1 MSKHKSSSRRSRPN
15 PPVCQIHHGPIL
27 GKVHSWHK
35 YKHICSACYKTL
47 TGKGGFFVYRGP
59 AWARKLKTPPVPQQ
73 RKTFMQRL
81 FGL

>member
-1 MSKHKSSSRRSRPN
+1 MSKYSSSSRRPKSNRPL
-15 PPVCQIHHGPIL
+15 CQIHHGRIS

-35 YKHICSACYKTL
+35 YKHICSGCYKTL

-59 AWARKLKTPPVPQQ
+59 AWARKLKTPPVSQQ
-73 RKTFMQRL
+73 PKTFLQRL